1 MASQTLSER
10 NFIPPDD
17 LDGQQGIAMVGTALA
32 HQPAA
37 STRSAMLQ
45 ALFSRVSFFRQR
57 AVALFHRTDQLKAD
71 SAERR
76 GRWNQVIAEHKK
88 DQQKSKN

>member
-1 MASQTLSER
+1 
-10 NFIPPDD
+10 
-17 LDGQQGIAMVGTALA
+17 MVGTALGT
-32 HQPAA
+32 
-37 STRSAMLQ
+37 STRCLDEVGHVTSAVL
-45 ALFSRVSFFRQR
+45 SCVVFRQR

-76 GRWNQVIAEHKK
+76 ERWNQVIAEHKK